1 MSRIYNSCPCERAS
15 SITAAAPAPR
25 PTPAR
30 ALSPLERADVLSV
43 LHAVRFQDRAPAAV
57 QATLLDEG
65 QYLCSTRIM
74 YRILAG
80 QGESRE
86 RRDLLVHPA

>member
-1 MSRIYNSCPCERAS
+1 M
-15 SITAAAPAPR
+15 
-25 PTPAR
+25 
-30 ALSPLERADVLSV
+30 LSV
-43 LHAVRFQDRAPAAV
+43 LHAVRLQDRAPAAV
-57 QATLLDEG
+57 QAALLDEG

-80 QGESRE
+80 QVESRE

>member
-1 MSRIYNSCPCERAS
+1 
-15 SITAAAPAPR
+15 
-25 PTPAR
+25 
-30 ALSPLERADVLSV
+30 VLSV

-57 QATLLDEG
+57 QAALLDEG

-86 RRDLLVHPA
+86 RHDQLVHPA